1 MYRPMSVIWA
11 ELPEINMMDGWIGW
25 YMHAV
30 MLHECPC
37 DDVACMVWHCLVTAW
52 TDLQTVTCL
61 SVWCNRWQVHIL
73 SSWSNLETNI
83 RASWGNPFFP
93 LLPNCE
99 LDICIH
105 IVNVWVELLCP
116 RPVGGG
122 GIKRSSTSVVRPS
135 VSVCLMS
142 RTSALTRK
150 PKGQDETLHRGTP
163 GHMRLPHRLQD
174 QKVKSQGHGVN

>member
-83 RASWGNPFFP
+83 RASWGNLFFP

-105 IVNVWVELLCP
+105 YSECVGWVVKFNSPGGSTVAHYLFYSCYHGHNSKASFNIQYWWLSLNVSQSIGCRFGIVVTHW
-116 RPVGGG
+116 
-122 GIKRSSTSVVRPS
+122 SQST
-135 VSVCLMS
+135 
-142 RTSALTRK
+142 
-150 PKGQDETLHRGTP
+150 
-163 GHMRLPHRLQD
+163 
-174 QKVKSQGHGVN
+174 